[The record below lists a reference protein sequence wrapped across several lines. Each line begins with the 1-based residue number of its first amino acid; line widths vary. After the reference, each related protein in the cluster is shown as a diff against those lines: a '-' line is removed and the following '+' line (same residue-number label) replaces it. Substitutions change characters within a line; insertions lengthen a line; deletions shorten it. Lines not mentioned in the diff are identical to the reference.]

1 MNNSPIK
8 KITYG
13 NPDDLEMAANSK
25 KLMKL
30 QRDKFM
36 KELDLWKKSWPY
48 NQTKTWYSFNHK
60 FTNKVGR
67 QLI

>member
-1 MNNSPIK
+1 MNNSPTK

-36 KELDLWKKSWPY
+36 KELDLLEEKLAK
-48 NQTKTWYSFNHK
+48 
-60 FTNKVGR
+60 
-67 QLI
+67 

>member
-36 KELDLWKKSWPY
+36 KELDLLEEK
-48 NQTKTWYSFNHK
+48 
-60 FTNKVGR
+60 
-67 QLI
+67 LAL